1 MHAFIPHYQGA
12 HMAKKKATAASK
24 SAKAM
29 TKSEIL
35 RYIAEENDLTRA
47 QAAGAFDSLES
58 LIKRELGRRGPG
70 LFNLAGLLKIRVAT
84 KPATK
89 ARKGVNPFTGE
100 PMTIKA
106 KPARKTVRV
115 TALKKLKEMA

>member
-1 MHAFIPHYQGA
+1 
-12 HMAKKKATAASK
+12 MAKSKATAAK
-24 SAKAM
+24 APAKPM
-29 TKSEIL
+29 TKSEIV
-35 RYIAEENDLTRA
+35 RYLAEENDLTRA
-47 QAAGAFDSLES
+47 QAMGTLESLEA

-70 LFNLAGLLKIRVAT
+70 VFNLAGLLKIRLAT

>member
-1 MHAFIPHYQGA
+1 
-12 HMAKKKATAASK
+12 MAKAKSAPATAA
-24 SAKAM
+24 AKPM
-29 TKSEIL
+29 TKNEIV
-35 RYIAEENDLTRA
+35 RVIAEENDLTRA
-47 QAAGAFDSLES
+47 QAMGTLDTIEK

-70 LFNLAGLLKIRVAT
+70 IFNLAGLLKIRVAT

>member
-1 MHAFIPHYQGA
+1 
-12 HMAKKKATAASK
+12 MAKAKPTAAGAA
-24 SAKAM
+24 AKPM
-29 TKSEIL
+29 TKNEIV
-35 RYIAEENDLTRA
+35 RFIAEENDLSRA
-47 QAAGAFDSLES
+47 QAMGTLDSIEK

-70 LFNLAGLLKIRVAT
+70 IFNLAGLLKIRVAT

>member
-1 MHAFIPHYQGA
+1 
-12 HMAKKKATAASK
+12 MAQKKAAAAGK
-24 SAKAM
+24 PAKAM
-29 TKSEIL
+29 TKSEVV
-35 RYIAEENDLTRA
+35 RFIAEENDLTRA
-47 QAAGAFDSLES
+47 QAAGTMESLEK

-70 LFNLAGLLKIRVAT
+70 IFNLAGLLKIRVAT

>member
-1 MHAFIPHYQGA
+1 
-12 HMAKKKATAASK
+12 MAKAKSTTAGAA
-24 SAKAM
+24 AKPM
-29 TKSEIL
+29 TKNEIV
-35 RYIAEENDLTRA
+35 RVIAEENDLTRA
-47 QAAGAFDSLES
+47 QAMGTLDTIEK

-70 LFNLAGLLKIRVAT
+70 IFNLAGLLKIRVAT

>member
-1 MHAFIPHYQGA
+1 
-12 HMAKKKATAASK
+12 MAKAKATP
-24 SAKAM
+24 AKAAGKPM
-29 TKSEIL
+29 TKSEIV
-35 RYIAEENDLTRA
+35 RYLAEENDLTRA
-47 QAAGAFDSLES
+47 QAMGTVESLEK

-70 LFNLAGLLKIRVAT
+70 VFNLAGLLKIRVAT

>member
-1 MHAFIPHYQGA
+1 
-12 HMAKKKATAASK
+12 MAKKKAVAASTP
-24 SAKAM
+24 ARAM
-29 TKSEIL
+29 TKSGIL

-47 QAAGAFDSLES
+47 QAVGTMESLEK

-70 LFNLAGLLKIRVAT
+70 LFNLVGLLKIRVAI

-115 TALKKLKEMA
+115 TALKKLKEMV

>member
-1 MHAFIPHYQGA
+1 
-12 HMAKKKATAASK
+12 MAKKKVAVAS
-24 SAKAM
+24 SPAKAM

-47 QAAGAFDSLES
+47 QAAGAVES
-58 LIKRELGRRGPG
+58 IEKLIKRELGRRGPG

>member
-1 MHAFIPHYQGA
+1 
-12 HMAKKKATAASK
+12 MAKAKSNSAAPR
-24 SAKAM
+24 AKPM
-29 TKSEIL
+29 SKSEIV
-35 RYIAEENDLTRA
+35 RFIAQENDLTRA
-47 QAAGAFDSLES
+47 QAAGTVEALEK

-70 LFNLAGLLKIRVAT
+70 VFNLAGLLKIRVAT

-100 PMTIKA
+100 EMMIKA

-115 TALKKLKEMA
+115 TALKKLKGMV

>member
-1 MHAFIPHYQGA
+1 
-12 HMAKKKATAASK
+12 MAKKKTVAASTP
-24 SAKAM
+24 AKAM

-47 QAAGAFDSLES
+47 QAAGTVESLEK
-58 LIKRELGRRGPG
+58 LIKHELGRRGPG

-106 KPARKTVRV
+106 KPARKTVRI
-115 TALKKLKEMA
+115 TALKKLKEMV

>member
-1 MHAFIPHYQGA
+1 MPKT
-12 HMAKKKATAASK
+12 KKSAAS
-24 SAKAM
+24 AKPM
-29 TKSEIL
+29 TKSQIV
-35 RYIAEENDLTRA
+35 RYLAEQNELTQTEA
-47 QAAGAFDSLES
+47 SDVLASLEK
-58 LIKRELGRRGPG
+58 LVKRELGRRGPG
-70 LFNLAGLLKIRVAT
+70 IFNLAGLLKIRVAT

-89 ARKGVNPFTGE
+89 SRKGVNPFTGE